1 MKCIDGCHSA
11 ASGLLI
17 HRRFSNLPL
26 QLIGSLHENLVDDLA
41 WAKQQLVD
49 DDDHTDSLIPAQ
61 KDSSSHSKKSSNFFA
76 QLQYILLL
84 CEGKVTSPG
93 NTKHTRTATK
103 DSSCCDL
110 IASGLK
116 NSITFNYF
124 EDEVY
129 MQHASAAVLFR
140 PSRQHSC
147 VDDMVCILVPI
158 SKLNAC
164 MESIKRLL

>member
-41 WAKQQLVD
+41 WAKQQPVD
-49 DDDHTDSLIPAQ
+49 DDDHNTDSAQ
-61 KDSSSHSKKSSNFFA
+61 KKNSSRSMKHSNFFA
-76 QLQYILLL
+76 HLQYILLI
-84 CEGKVTSPG
+84 CEGKVTSTG
-93 NTKHTRTATK
+93 KTTTIT
-103 DSSCCDL
+103 SSCDL

-116 NSITFNYF
+116 NSVTFNYF

-147 VDDMVCILVPI
+147 VDNMVCILVPV

>member
-1 MKCIDGCHSA
+1 MKCIDGCHIA
-11 ASGLLI
+11 ATGLLI

-41 WAKQQLVD
+41 WAKQQPVD
-49 DDDHTDSLIPAQ
+49 DDDHTDSQLAPAQ
-61 KDSSSHSKKSSNFFA
+61 KNSRRSTKSSNFFA
-76 QLQYILLL
+76 HLQYILLL

-93 NTKHTRTATK
+93 KPSAK

-116 NSITFNYF
+116 NSLTFNYF

-140 PSRQHSC
+140 PSRQHSSG
-147 VDDMVCILVPI
+147 DNNMVCILLPV